1 MRAHLARRPAM
12 RAPRHQRCDRKLDE
26 IGPGCD
32 GLGNQAERG
41 GIDHVLG
48 IVEHDEA
55 KARAAARLV
64 DHQRLIEPVEAIGLG
79 GRPLGAV
86 DHQPQPFIPAR
97 GGHRRRER
105 CRIVAIAADI
115 EPQPLLRP
123 AFEQVADGGPDHRG
137 LAPGRDQHRHGALG
151 RECLEAGAAAAL
163 CARPP
168 ACLEPQPQAIDEQ
181 IVKGTDEEEHPG
193 KEQQLVLHQRQPMP
207 QIERS
212 DGQGDPLPLRQA
224 KRLACVGRS
233 RNGYG
238 PRCCPR

>member
-1 MRAHLARRPAM
+1 MSLGKFLAIMRAHVARHPAAL
-12 RAPRHQRCDRKLDE
+12 APRHQRHHRELDE
-26 IGPGCD
+26 IGPGFD
-32 GLGNQAERG
+32 GLGNQAERP

-55 KARAAARLV
+55 EAHAAARLV
-64 DHQRLIEPVEAIGLG
+64 DHQRLVEPVEAIGLG

-97 GGHRRRER
+97 RRHRRRQR

-123 AFEQVADGGPDHRG
+123 ACQQVADGGPDHRG
-137 LAPGRDQHRHGALG
+137 LAPGRDQHRHGAL
-151 RECLEAGAAAAL
+151 RLQCLQAGAAEAL
-163 CARPP
+163 SARPP
-168 ACLEPQPQAIDEQ
+168 ARLEPQPQAIDEQ
-181 IVKGTDEEEHPG
+181 VVKGTDEEEHPG

-224 KRLACVGRS
+224 KRLA
-233 RNGYG
+233 
-238 PRCCPR
+238 